1 MSKKLNI
8 NFQKKF
14 LGVAVVAIL
23 ILVLATFNYLG
34 SRIHTRSIPSGSIS
48 LTTDYAKYLVG
59 DTVSFTIQNNFNSTI
74 YVNNNCPDEPLEIY
88 KYQTNGTWTQV
99 HDEKITSECKDSD
112 RQIVIAPNDSVT
124 GNFSRW
130 PDLFKEPGRYR
141 IVAYVEYYNEL
152 PYQDFEVIEKPA
164 VPEIPVPESETV
176 VLPTPSTPDSTSTS
190 SNTNTSTSENSSQT
204 DEDEESTTET
214 QTVTV
219 DNVGR
224 VVVSIDGTYITV
236 ISVTPTN
243 GYTSYEGGR
252 SGTNV
257 EITFKGNG
265 ETQLQLSVVNGQLK
279 SKVESD

>member
-1 MSKKLNI
+1 MSRKLII

-14 LGVAVVAIL
+14 LGVAVIAIL
-23 ILVLATFNYLG
+23 MLVLATFNYLG
-34 SRIHTRSIPSGSIS
+34 SKIHTRSIPSGSIT

-59 DTVSFTIQNNFNSTI
+59 DTVSFTITNNFNSTI

-88 KYQTNGTWTQV
+88 KYQTNGTWVQV

-112 RQIVIAPNDSVT
+112 RQIIISANDSVT

-130 PDLFKEPGRYR
+130 PNLFKEPGRYR
-141 IVAYVEYYNEL
+141 VVAYVDYYNEL
-152 PYQDFEVIEKPA
+152 PYQDFEVVEKPA
-164 VPEIPVPESETV
+164 VPEIPEPTTESV
-176 VLPTPSTPDSTSTS
+176 VLPSPTTSNGTSTGS
-190 SNTNTSTSENSSQT
+190 GTNTSTSQNQSQT
-204 DEDEESTTET
+204 GSTEESSPET
-214 QTVTV
+214 QTVSISAG
-219 DNVGR
+219 D

-236 ISVTPTN
+236 ISVTPQN

-265 ETQLQLSVVNGQLK
+265 ETQLQLSVRNGQLVTK
-279 SKVESD
+279 IEDD